1 MNERTSRSLRP
12 FKIMFLAVGLSCL
25 VSCLSGPGY
34 HPPQTDVPP
43 AWTNEAPATPKQAE
57 GAVQPQST
65 AGPVAGPA
73 ADLTKWWRQFGDAKL
88 TALIEEAFGTNYDL
102 QTAEARLRQSRA
114 LRGVAIGAYWPQLTA
129 SAAYD
134 RVHSGSGIVGVAGL
148 FLDRDVF
155 QAGFDAAWEIDV
167 FGGIRKNVESAGANV
182 RAAEENIRNAQVSL
196 ASEVALLYAQVRG
209 AQQRV
214 LIARNN
220 LDAQQRTLEITRKR
234 KSVGFVSALDVAN
247 AEAQAA
253 TTLSQIPI
261 LEKSARQ
268 SIDALSV
275 LLARPPASLL
285 KELSDVQPLPVMS
298 AQIPVGAPP
307 DLLRR
312 RPDIQQAE
320 ALLHA
325 AAAQIGVAEAELF
338 PTVSVAGSLAWQ
350 SGLVRDWFSQINLS
364 WSVGPSVSWT
374 FSAGGSKAAN
384 VRVQEA
390 LRDQALITY
399 RQTIL
404 TALQDVEDALIAFG
418 KDQESRK
425 ALSAAVTASRK
436 ASELSTQ
443 LYIQG
448 ETEFINVLDAE
459 RTQYASEDS
468 LVQADIDLITDII
481 ALYKALGGGWEAADS
496 K

>member
-1 MNERTSRSLRP
+1 MNKRTSRSLRSTE
-12 FKIMFLAVGLSCL
+12 IIALSIAISFS

-43 AWTNEAPATPKQAE
+43 AWTDEAPAAPPQAA
-57 GAVQPQST
+57 GAVKPQPA

-88 TALIEEAFGTNYDL
+88 TSLIEEAFQANYDL
-102 QTAEARLRQSRA
+102 QTAQARLRQSRA
-114 LRGVAIGAYWPQLTA
+114 LRGIAAGAFWPQLTA

-134 RVHSGSGIVGVAGL
+134 RVHSGSGVTGVGGL
-148 FLDRDVF
+148 AIDRDLF

-167 FGGIRKNVESAGANV
+167 FGGIRQNVESAGANV
-182 RAAEENIRNAQVSL
+182 RAAEENILNTRVSL
-196 ASEVALLYAQVRG
+196 ASEVALLYAQIRG

-220 LDAQQRTLEITRKR
+220 LDAQQRTVDITRKR
-234 KSVGFVSALDVAN
+234 KSVGFVSSLDVAN

-268 SIDALSV
+268 SINALSV
-275 LLARPPASLL
+275 LLARPPDALL
-285 KELSDVQPLPVMS
+285 KELSDVQPLPTVS

-312 RPDIQQAE
+312 RPDIRQAE

-325 AAAQIGVAEAELF
+325 AAAQIGVAEAALF
-338 PTVSVAGSLAWQ
+338 PNVSVAGSLAWQ

-374 FSAGGSKAAN
+374 FFAGGSKAAN
-384 VRVQEA
+384 VHVQEA
-390 LRDQALITY
+390 VRDQALIAY
-399 RQTIL
+399 RQAIL
-404 TALQDVEDALIAFG
+404 TALQDVEDALVAFS

-425 ALSAAVTASRK
+425 ALSAAVTASRQ

-448 ETEFINVLDAE
+448 EAEFINVLDAE
-459 RTQYASEDS
+459 RTQYASEDA
-468 LVQADIDLITDII
+468 LVMADIDLITDII
-481 ALYKALGGGWEAADS
+481 ALYKALGGGWEAPDS